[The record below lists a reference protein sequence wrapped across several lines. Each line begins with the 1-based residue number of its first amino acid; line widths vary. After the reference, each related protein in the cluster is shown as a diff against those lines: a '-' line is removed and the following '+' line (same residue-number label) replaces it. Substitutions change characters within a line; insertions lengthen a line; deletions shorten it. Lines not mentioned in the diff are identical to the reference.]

1 MANILFY
8 DNMFSLA
15 GTTKAVLDY
24 ADANE
29 KYLGNK
35 SFLAFNKKID
45 SSFESHLSESV
56 FKKMGN

>member
-35 SFLAFNKKID
+35 SFLAFNN
-45 SSFESHLSESV
+45 LS
-56 FKKMGN
+56 